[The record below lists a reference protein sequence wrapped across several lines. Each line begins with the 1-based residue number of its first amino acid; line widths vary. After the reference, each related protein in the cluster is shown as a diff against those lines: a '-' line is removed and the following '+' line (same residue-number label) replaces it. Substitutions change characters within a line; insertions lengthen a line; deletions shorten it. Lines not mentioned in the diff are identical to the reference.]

1 MPLLR
6 FVVVFAQVLREQVAE
21 REPVERVVDKRV
33 ERVVD
38 RRVAVQVAEQRVP
51 VQVVHK
57 RVAVAEHIARVVP
70 LVLPLSSRRVP
81 H

>member
-1 MPLLR
+1 MPFELLLR

-38 RRVAVQVAEQRVP
+38 RRVA
-51 VQVVHK
+51 
-57 RVAVAEHIARVVP
+57 EHIAREPPWVE
-70 LVLPLSSRRVP
+70 PLSSRRELR
-81 H
+81 

>member
-1 MPLLR
+1 MPFELLLR

-38 RRVAVQVAEQRVP
+38 RRVAVQVAE
-51 VQVVHK
+51 
-57 RVAVAEHIARVVP
+57 HIAREPPWVG
-70 LVLPLSSRRVP
+70 PLSSRRELR
-81 H
+81 